1 MQNEVKISFVSNKT
15 ERENV
20 VRTKSKSQLLE
31 HTRDKILSDLK

>member
-1 MQNEVKISFVSNKT
+1 MQCELKISFVSNET